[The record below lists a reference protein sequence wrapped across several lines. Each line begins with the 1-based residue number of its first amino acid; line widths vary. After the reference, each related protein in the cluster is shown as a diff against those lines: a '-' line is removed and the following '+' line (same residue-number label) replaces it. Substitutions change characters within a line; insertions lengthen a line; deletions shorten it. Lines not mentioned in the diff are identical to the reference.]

1 MKWLSLLF
9 LPMVCVATS
18 NAMAIEIVMLSAGA
32 VEPALVRVIEDFQHN
47 SGDAVKVAFAAAPE
61 IGKRLRAGETVDV
74 VLAPPPVLDEMVK
87 GGNAVAGKRVSV
99 GRIGIGVAVRENAPV
114 PKIATVAEFRQSVL
128 DAESIV
134 YNQASTGIYLA
145 KLFDRLG
152 IGEQIR
158 AKTTRYPDFAA
169 VLRHVIKGKGNEIGL
184 GATTV
189 IVEGKSKGLKF
200 VGPLPAE
207 IQNYTTYEAI
217 VVANSAAMDAA
228 VAWVR
233 YLVSPEAKAIFKAAG
248 IE

>member
-1 MKWLSLLF
+1 M
-9 LPMVCVATS
+9 
-18 NAMAIEIVMLSAGA
+18 AMEIRMLSAGA
-32 VEPALVRVIEDFQHN
+32 VEPALVKVIEAFQRE
-47 SGDAVKVAFAAAPE
+47 SGRAVKVAFATAPE
-61 IGKRLRAGETVDV
+61 IGKRLGARDTVDV
-74 VLAPPPVLDEMVK
+74 VLAPLPVLDDMVK
-87 GGNAVAGKRVSV
+87 AGKTVARDRVTV
-99 GRIGIGVAVRENAPV
+99 GRIGIGVAVRDNAPV
-114 PKIATVAEFRQSVL
+114 PKITTVAEFRQSVL

-152 IGEQIR
+152 IEQQIR

-169 VLRHVIKGKGNEIGL
+169 VLAHVTKGEGNEIGL

-207 IQNYTTYEAI
+207 IQNYTTYAAI
-217 VVANSAAMDAA
+217 VVANGVATDAA
-228 VAWVR
+228 VRLVR
-233 YLVSPEAKAIFKAAG
+233 YLGSPEAKAIFKAAG

>member
-1 MKWLSLLF
+1 LRKLRKFNYIS
-9 LPMVCVATS
+9 
-18 NAMAIEIVMLSAGA
+18 AMAMKIRMLSAGA
-32 VEPALVRVIEDFQHN
+32 VAPALLKVIEAFRRDTGH
-47 SGDAVKVAFAAAPE
+47 DVKVAFATAPE
-61 IGKRLRAGETVDV
+61 IGKRLGAGDAVDI
-74 VLAPPPVLDEMVK
+74 VLAPPPVLDDMVK
-87 GGNAVAGKRVSV
+87 AGYAVAADRVTV
-99 GRIGIGVAVRENAPV
+99 GRIGIGVTVRNNAPV
-114 PKIATVAEFRQSVL
+114 PKIATVAEFRQSAL

-145 KLFDRLG
+145 ELFDRLG
-152 IGEQIR
+152 IGEQAR

-169 VLRHVIKGKGNEIGL
+169 VLAHVINGKGNEIGF

-207 IQNYTTYEAI
+207 IQNYTTYAAT

-228 VAWVR
+228 AMLVR
-233 YLVSPEAKAIFKAAG
+233 YLASPEAKAIFKTAG